1 MTEELNDSN
10 AVATINVIAEV
21 PTADERAVSLALL
34 ESFGSSTVRNLCHKF
49 YSGRKLSSVS
59 ALWHSRDCDRL
70 SVGKFPENDG
80 AMSPSTT
87 SAMSTLSV
95 SLSCFALL
103 HSKNYSRK

>member
-49 YSGRKLSSVS
+49 YSRTQVELCHLECIV
-59 ALWHSRDCDRL
+59 ALPQLR
-70 SVGKFPENDG
+70 
-80 AMSPSTT
+80 ST
-87 SAMSTLSV
+87 V
-95 SLSCFALL
+95 
-103 HSKNYSRK
+103 SRKAARK